1 VWAGRATEALPWLE
15 SAPRFDHGHLLTA
28 NSLCWAYYFFGRYNQ
43 AVEAADRALSR
54 APGRSNQMITHSF
67 LAAAYAETGRSQDA
81 EGERAII
88 MRLSPFLMHGFS
100 PDNSAL
106 RRSANPC
113 WKAQEGRISV
123 NATAFARYR

>member
-54 APGRSNQMITHSF
+54 GPGRSNQMITHSF
-67 LAAAYAETGRSQDA
+67 LAAAYAETEEVKMPRASARSSCVFP
-81 EGERAII
+81 
-88 MRLSPFLMHGFS
+88 LF
-100 PDNSAL
+100 
-106 RRSANPC
+106 
-113 WKAQEGRISV
+113 
-123 NATAFARYR
+123 